1 VRCPKCDQL
10 PTSVLKTER
19 PIDEG
24 YDNVKRR
31 RRVCRNCR
39 HYFHTYEIHEDDFK
53 RIHPHAGK
61 SESVAKPQRTPLLTK
76 SKRTNDEHGAGQ
88 H

>member
-1 VRCPKCDQL
+1 MRCPKCDQL

-39 HYFHTYEIHEDDFK
+39 HYFHTYEINEDDFK
-53 RIHPHAGK
+53 KIYPDAGK
-61 SESVAKPQRTPLLTK
+61 QVDTSTPKRTPLLTK
-76 SKRTNDEHGAGQ
+76 SKRNSSDHGI
-88 H
+88 